1 MAVENNLLM
10 KSKDLNIMTSKA
22 LKAKLQR
29 TATAKCICTVGAIQQ
44 SEVRQFICDLSNGAL
59 PTIFKARK
67 ELIESNIKSRQIEK
81 EVSVNELLR
90 QVRSYYYQIEY
101 LQFNKTK
108 LESLDNLYQDFI
120 RIATVRYNAGDI
132 KKIEIST
139 AETQK
144 GEINL
149 LLKQNQVYLDNALQE
164 SENLY

>member
-1 MAVENNLLM
+1 VYLRSWGN
-10 KSKDLNIMTSKA
+10 T
-22 LKAKLQR
+22 
-29 TATAKCICTVGAIQQ
+29 TVRSSTIHLR
-44 SEVRQFICDLSNGAL
+44 SLRRYL

-149 LLKQNQVYLDNALQE
+149 LLKQNQVYLDNAYKNLKTLLNTSE
-164 SENLY
+164 SIEVAPKEATFL